1 MVIARRQLI
10 PWRAAGTRA
19 EMRRNADEVVRDTGW
34 VFNNQTG
41 STLTLEEFV
50 QTGDAEVDIYLD
62 RLGWNSITANAT
74 LLEIGSGIGRM
85 TSAFSRKFAVTVATD
100 VDAAFLERC
109 RETVSRF
116 GRVGSLRTVHIAD
129 GSSIAVEDSSID
141 AVFSYIT
148 LQHCKA
154 SDAMRLTTEA
164 FRIVKPGGYV
174 ALNYRTWVPADW
186 VLVPAGIVMRQ
197 LWRIPVLGP
206 RLSQWRWSTRFG
218 WQANRLDPKR
228 ILTLLETAGVVLDD
242 IAILHH
248 PGKPQ
253 RPVTFKGSTVIQRD
267 LDVANKSHWWLVAR
281 CH

>member
-1 MVIARRQLI
+1 MARRRRQLI

-41 STLTLEEFV
+41 ASLTLDEFV
-50 QTGDAEVDIYLD
+50 ATGDAEVDIYID
-62 RLGWNSITANAT
+62 RLGWSAIPSTAT
-74 LLEIGSGIGRM
+74 MLEIGSGIGRM
-85 TSAFSRKFAVTVATD
+85 TAAFSRRFDTTIATD

-109 RETVSRF
+109 RETVARF
-116 GRVGSLRTVHIAD
+116 GRVNVLRTVHIAD
-129 GSSIAVEDSSID
+129 GSSIGVADDSVD

-154 SDAMRLTTEA
+154 SDALGLTSEA

-174 ALNYRTWVPADW
+174 ALNYRTWVPAD
-186 VLVPAGIVMRQ
+186 VLLTPAGVLMRW
-197 LWRIPVLGP
+197 LWHVPVLGS
-206 RLSQWRWSTRFG
+206 RLSQWRWSTRLG
-218 WQANRLDPKR
+218 WQANRLDPR
-228 ILTLLETAGVVLDD
+228 RVLALLEASKVQLEDLV
-242 IAILHH
+242 ILHH
-248 PGKPQ
+248 PGRPQ
-253 RPVTFKGSTVIQRD
+253 RPVSYMGEVVRQRD

>member
-62 RLGWNSITANAT
+62 RLGWNSIAANAT

-248 PGKPQ
+248 PGKQQ

>member
-1 MVIARRQLI
+1 MVTARRQLI

-41 STLTLEEFV
+41 ATLTLEEFV
-50 QTGDAEVDIYLD
+50 QTGDAEVDVYLD
-62 RLGWNSITANAT
+62 RLGWNSFASGAT
-74 LLEIGSGIGRM
+74 MLEIGSGIGRM

-116 GRVGSLRTVHIAD
+116 GRVGGLRTVHIAD
-129 GSSIAVEDSSID
+129 GSSIAVDDSSID

-154 SDAMRLTTEA
+154 SDALGLTSES

-174 ALNYRTWVPADW
+174 ALNYRTWVPEDGL
-186 VLVPAGIVMRQ
+186 LVPAGVLMRQ
-197 LWRIPVLGP
+197 LWRIPVVGQ
-206 RLSQWRWSTRFG
+206 RLSQWRWSTRLG
-218 WQANRLDPKR
+218 WQPNRLDPR
-228 ILTLLETAGVVLDD
+228 RALALLEASNVEFDD
-242 IAILHH
+242 LAILHH
-248 PGKPQ
+248 PGRPQ
-253 RPVTFKGSTVIQRD
+253 KQVSYAGEPVRQRD

>member
-1 MVIARRQLI
+1 MVTARRQLI

-41 STLTLEEFV
+41 ATLTLEEFV
-50 QTGDAEVDIYLD
+50 QTGDVEVDIYLD
-62 RLGWNSITANAT
+62 RLGWNSFASGAT
-74 LLEIGSGIGRM
+74 MLEIGSGIGRM

-116 GRVGSLRTVHIAD
+116 GRIGSLRTVHIAD
-129 GSSIAVEDSSID
+129 GSSIGVDDSSID

-154 SDAMRLTTEA
+154 SDARGLTSEA

-174 ALNYRTWVPADW
+174 ALNYRTWVPADLL
-186 VLVPAGIVMRQ
+186 LVPAGGVMRQ
-197 LWRIPVLGP
+197 LWRIPVVGP

-228 ILTLLETAGVVLDD
+228 VLSMLEASGIDLDD
-242 IAILHH
+242 VAILHH

-253 RPVTFKGSTVIQRD
+253 KPVTYRGTAVAQRD

-281 CH
+281 SH

>member
-50 QTGDAEVDIYLD
+50 QTGDSEVEAYLD
-62 RLGWNSITANAT
+62 RFGWNSFAASAT

-253 RPVTFKGSTVIQRD
+253 RPVAFKGSTVIQRD

>member
-1 MVIARRQLI
+1 MVITRRQLI

-62 RLGWNSITANAT
+62 RLGWNSFASGAT
-74 LLEIGSGIGRM
+74 MLEIGSGIGRM
-85 TSAFSRKFAVTVATD
+85 TSAFTRKFASTIATD

-116 GRVGSLRTVHIAD
+116 GRVGTLRTVHIPD
-129 GSSIAVEDSSID
+129 GSRIAVEDSSLD

-154 SDAMRLTTEA
+154 SDALQLTSES
-164 FRIVKPGGYV
+164 FRIIKPGGYV

-186 VLVPAGIVMRQ
+186 LLVPAGIVMRQ
-197 LWRIPVLGP
+197 LWRIPVVGP

-228 ILTLLETAGVVLDD
+228 VLGMLEASGIEFDD
-242 IAILHH
+242 VAILHH

-253 RPVTFKGSTVIQRD
+253 KAVTYRGTAVAQRD

-281 CH
+281 SH

>member
-1 MVIARRQLI
+1 
-10 PWRAAGTRA
+10 
-19 EMRRNADEVVRDTGW
+19 MRRNADEVVRDTGW

-41 STLTLEEFV
+41 ASLTLEEFV
-50 QTGDAEVDIYLD
+50 QTGDAEVDVYLD
-62 RLGWNSITANAT
+62 RLGWNSFASGAT
-74 LLEIGSGIGRM
+74 MLEIGSGIGRM

-109 RETVSRF
+109 RETVFRF

-129 GSSIAVEDSSID
+129 GSTVSVDDSSID

-154 SDAMRLTTEA
+154 SDALGLTSEA

-186 VLVPAGIVMRQ
+186 VLLPAGVVMRQ
-197 LWRIPVLGP
+197 LWRIPVVGP
-206 RLSQWRWSTRFG
+206 RVSQWRWSTRFG

-228 ILTLLETAGVVLDD
+228 VLSMLEASGIALDEV
-242 IAILHH
+242 AILHH

-253 RPVTFKGSTVIQRD
+253 KPVSYKGTTVAQRD

-281 CH
+281 SH

>member
-50 QTGDAEVDIYLD
+50 QTGDAEVEAYLD
-62 RLGWNSITANAT
+62 RLGWNSFAANAT

-85 TSAFSRKFAVTVATD
+85 TSAFSRKFAVTIATD

-116 GRVGSLRTVHIAD
+116 GRVGSLRTVHITD
-129 GSSIAVEDSSID
+129 GNSIAVEDSSID

-154 SDAMRLTTEA
+154 SDAMRLTSEA

-197 LWRIPVLGP
+197 LWRVPVLGP

-228 ILTLLETAGVVLDD
+228 ILTLLETAGVALDD